1 MTASRTSEC
10 VESLKTSFS
19 SSKRPPYRI
28 LVAEDDTILLRL
40 NAEILMRVGY
50 EVDATE
56 DGQAAWQAL
65 NAGSYDLLITDNNM
79 PKVTG
84 VELLQ

>member
-1 MTASRTSEC
+1 M
-10 VESLKTSFS
+10 
-19 SSKRPPYRI
+19 
-28 LVAEDDTILLRL
+28 LRL